1 MTHSAAV
8 ATLFDNQLPPL
19 GRGEAMAKN
28 EQYIQRSVRI
38 QSTAI
43 PAGSSLNGGRGI
55 DCRAPVSSRSSREF
69 AGVRIE
75 FGPPGSSRRAKEIRH
90 WPRRTSSHPASSSN
104 SRAASW
110 MGDCRSRAADT
121 GGDSSGLWGLQV
133 FISGGVGQ
141 PSTPRRPARLP
152 APTASMQR
160 PSTGMRTSS
169 ELKTTAESMSST

>member
-43 PAGSSLNGGRGI
+43 PAGSSFNGGRGI
-55 DCRAPVSSRSSREF
+55 DCRAPVSSRPSREF

-75 FGPPGSSRRAKEIRH
+75 FGPLASSRRAKEIRH
-90 WPRRTSSHPASSSN
+90 LPRRTSSHPASSSN

-133 FISGGVGQ
+133 FLSGGVGQ
-141 PSTPRRPARLP
+141 RTPREGRQVAGTYGIDARRF
-152 APTASMQR
+152 TAMK
-160 PSTGMRTSS
+160 TSS

>member
-55 DCRAPVSSRSSREF
+55 DCRAPVSSRPSREF

-75 FGPPGSSRRAKEIRH
+75 FGPLASSRRAKEIRH
-90 WPRRTSSHPASSSN
+90 CPAGQAATSLKFQLASSKLDGRLSV
-104 SRAASW
+104 
-110 MGDCRSRAADT
+110 
-121 GGDSSGLWGLQV
+121 SG
-133 FISGGVGQ
+133 S
-141 PSTPRRPARLP
+141 
-152 APTASMQR
+152 
-160 PSTGMRTSS
+160 
-169 ELKTTAESMSST
+169 